1 MTLDLTGDMKMGLFC
16 VSLLET
22 FPAMILKSE
31 QVGKHSRRNW
41 LFNSSTTIFYFIYKT
56 SRLLLVI
63 ALWKLPTIML
73 PLLLKKK
80 ADPFK
85 KK

>member
-1 MTLDLTGDMKMGLFC
+1 MSLKPDQVDAIGYSLVVLYSTL
-16 VSLLET
+16 
-22 FPAMILKSE
+22 
-31 QVGKHSRRNW
+31 
-41 LFNSSTTIFYFIYKT
+41 YKT